1 MDTHASLIPTPA
13 GTLGGDDPPHVRH
26 RAGHLGELHAYE
38 QLLVLLLAFGPFLVL
53 AVVVYVVRRRDIA
66 AETAEK
72 PSRAAPRSPGLA
84 GP

>member
-1 MDTHASLIPTPA
+1 MDTHASLIPTAA
-13 GTLGGDDPPHVRH
+13 GTLEGMIHLTSAIAP
-26 RAGHLGELHAYE
+26 GHLGELHAYE
-38 QLLVLLLAFGPFLVL
+38 QLLVLLLAFGPFLAL

-72 PSRAAPRSPGLA
+72 PVPGGPEDPGLT